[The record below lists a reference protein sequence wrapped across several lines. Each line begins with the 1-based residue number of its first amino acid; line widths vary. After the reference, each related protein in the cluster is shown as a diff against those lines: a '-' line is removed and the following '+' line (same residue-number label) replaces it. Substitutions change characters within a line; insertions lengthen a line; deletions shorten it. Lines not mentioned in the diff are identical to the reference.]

1 MGQRRKDG
9 RYATPRLTRH
19 VGVQPEQP
27 GVAPV
32 QGYVLEWRRHSYRWT
47 TLVLVSGVD
56 DQDRPTGTQEWMRAE
71 PLTPVRS
78 DPNNGGRVRHLG

>member
-1 MGQRRKDG
+1 M
-9 RYATPRLTRH
+9 
-19 VGVQPEQP
+19 
-27 GVAPV
+27 
-32 QGYVLEWRRHSYRWT
+32 LEWRRHSYRWT
-47 TLVLVSGVD
+47 ALVLVSGVD